1 MSEMLSVLNAKDFDL
16 HWKDSLAAAVNH
28 LIKYPSFSSRAKS
41 VKFRTAKGHAVAG
54 RALQRRGQRASE
66 RWLIELEMGGVNYL

>member
-28 LIKYPSFSSRAKS
+28 LSTLHFLLEQSLSSFELQKDMLLLD
-41 VKFRTAKGHAVAG
+41 G
-54 RALQRRGQRASE
+54 RFSEEARGP
-66 RWLIELEMGGVNYL
+66 LKDG